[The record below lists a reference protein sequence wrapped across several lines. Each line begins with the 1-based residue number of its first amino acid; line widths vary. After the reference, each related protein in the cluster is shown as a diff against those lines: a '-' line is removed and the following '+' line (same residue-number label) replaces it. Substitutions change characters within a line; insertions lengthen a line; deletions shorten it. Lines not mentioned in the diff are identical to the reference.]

1 MLRRVIGWMLL
12 GLWSCFFTAVGQ
24 ELLPMAQEPAQE
36 EAAPALSEELLLEMS
51 EKMEGFLSECW
62 RRGRSSRG
70 VSPP

>member
-12 GLWSCFFTAVGQ
+12 GLWSCVFTAVGQ

-51 EKMEGFLSECW
+51 EKM
-62 RRGRSSRG
+62 
-70 VSPP
+70 